1 MGRDQVRTTF
11 CRPAVVRGRDGVRV
25 VIAVVAGFAAA
36 AATSARAEVA
46 PSISRTVEIRQ
57 SVDMDCI
64 ASAMLGIPGVA
75 SVTRPAPSE
84 PYVASPD
91 EIKTDKFVYA
101 APGFGGTL
109 SFAPGFL
116 GNSIYFR
123 HIVDFPGGKPT
134 PDQVAT
140 IRSFMAMVDHT
151 LSRRCN
157 IAGLD
162 AAEEECAAI
171 SCPKTR

>member
-1 MGRDQVRTTF
+1 MRIAT
-11 CRPAVVRGRDGVRV
+11 
-25 VIAVVAGFAAA
+25 AVVAGLGLVVAIG
-36 AATSARAEVA
+36 ARAEVA
-46 PSISRTVEIRQ
+46 PSISRTVELRQ
-57 SVDMDCI
+57 SIDMDCV
-64 ASAMLGIPGVA
+64 ASTTLNIPGIA

-123 HIVDFPGGKPT
+123 HTVDFPDGKPT
-134 PDQVAT
+134 ADQVT
-140 IRSFMAMVDHT
+140 TVRSFMAMVDRT
-151 LSRRCN
+151 LSRRCK
-157 IAGLD
+157 IDGLD
-162 AAEEECAAI
+162 TAEEQCAAI
-171 SCPKTR
+171 SCPKAH

>member
-1 MGRDQVRTTF
+1 MRT
-11 CRPAVVRGRDGVRV
+11 VSVL
-25 VIAVVAGFAAA
+25 VAGFAALA
-36 AATSARAEVA
+36 AMSTRAEVA
-46 PSISRTVEIRQ
+46 PSISRTVELRQ
-57 SVDMDCI
+57 TVDMDCI
-64 ASAMLGIPGVA
+64 ASATLGIPGVA

-91 EIKTDKFVYA
+91 EIKTDKFVYV

-116 GNSIYFR
+116 GDSIYFR
-123 HIVDFPGGKPT
+123 HTVDFPDGKPT
-134 PDQVAT
+134 PEQVT
-140 IRSFMAMVDHT
+140 TVRSFMSMVDRT

-157 IAGLD
+157 IEGLD

-171 SCPKTR
+171 SCPKAR